1 VGAGDST
8 ARLAAYAA
16 LAAGVLAF
24 SASGVLAKLCGA
36 PAVTIAFWVRVASLA
51 TLGGAFLA
59 QHRRESRRRLGVAFR
74 HGFAGGAVFA
84 VHILLYFEALKRTS
98 VTVVF
103 LLGALNPAV
112 VGIAGVWLFGERVT
126 WRQAAWTA
134 VAIAAAVV
142 VVRAPGAS
150 SLSGN
155 LMAAAASLGYS
166 VYFLISRHAR
176 RELGTLEYLTVATF
190 TSLMLVGA
198 IAVGGGLPLTVER
211 PADVGWIALMGLVPG
226 TVGHLTVGWALR
238 HVEAHAAAIVLLAV
252 PLFASLWAHLFVGE
266 EVTAL
271 QLAAG
276 LVVLASIPPAIRGTR
291 AEAVPPAARALP

>member
-1 VGAGDST
+1 
-8 ARLAAYAA
+8 
-16 LAAGVLAF
+16 
-24 SASGVLAKLCGA
+24 VLAKLCGA

-59 QHRRESRRRLGVAFR
+59 QNRRESRRRLSVAFR
-74 HGFAGGAVFA
+74 HGVAGGAVFA

-126 WRQAAWTA
+126 WRRAAWTA
-134 VAIAAAVV
+134 AAIGAAVV

-150 SLSGN
+150 GTSSFSGN
-155 LMAAAASLGYS
+155 LIAAAASLGYS
-166 VYFLISRHAR
+166 IYFLISRHAR

-190 TSLMLVGA
+190 TSLVLVGGIA
-198 IAVGGGLPLTVER
+198 IAGGLPLTVER
-211 PADVGWIALMGLVPG
+211 RADVGWIALMGLVPG

-266 EVTAL
+266 EVNAV

-291 AEAVPPAARALP
+291 AEAIPPAARALP